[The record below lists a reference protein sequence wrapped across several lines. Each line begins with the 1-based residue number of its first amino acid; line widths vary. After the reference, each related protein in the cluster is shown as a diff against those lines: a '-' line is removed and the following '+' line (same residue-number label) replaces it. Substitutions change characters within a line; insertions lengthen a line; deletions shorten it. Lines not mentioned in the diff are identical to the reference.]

1 MSLVGVAEYARGPRA
16 LAHVILLTVAIVAGL
31 LAMHAFH
38 ATSTPAG
45 HGAATGHSTTAM
57 ASPSEDERS
66 HDVMTASA
74 SDGAASSADHS
85 MAWMACVLAL
95 LGAVIVFVAGVGL
108 RLPGARARLLSA
120 VLARWSVVAHALPPP
135 SLTVL
140 CIRRT

>member
-45 HGAATGHSTTAM
+45 HGAATGHSTAVM
-57 ASPSEDERS
+57 ASPSEDERP
-66 HDVMTASA
+66 HDAMTASVT
-74 SDGAASSADHS
+74 DGAASSVDHS